1 MASVSN
7 EKTPI
12 RQSANQGFKFSRI
25 ISGGKSGFAY
35 LLLVIW
41 ALLSIMPIYWMV
53 SISLMNVVTL
63 LKMPPKL
70 IPDPFT
76 IMNYVRLLSNSLLPR
91 WELNSA
97 IIAFTNTAISLFVSS
112 FYGYIFAKKEF
123 PGKKVLFWILISTLM
138 VPFHVVAIPIFLMF
152 RNFHM
157 LNSYWGLIV
166 PGMFSAYGVFLM
178 RQVIKTLPTELLE
191 AAKMDGC
198 SEFGIYARIVLPL
211 AKPGLAVLGIFT
223 FVGNWNDFFWPLIL
237 LNKAEMYTLPVG
249 LPTLQGQWTDFGLLM
264 AGASLAALPTI
275 IIFLMFQRYFLQ
287 GITVGAIKG

>member
-178 RQVIKTLPTELLE
+178 RQVIKTLPTELL
-191 AAKMDGC
+191 
-198 SEFGIYARIVLPL
+198 
-211 AKPGLAVLGIFT
+211 
-223 FVGNWNDFFWPLIL
+223 
-237 LNKAEMYTLPVG
+237 
-249 LPTLQGQWTDFGLLM
+249 
-264 AGASLAALPTI
+264 
-275 IIFLMFQRYFLQ
+275 
-287 GITVGAIKG
+287 